1 MKVVV
6 LGGGSTGEHFVGAL
20 RRFDDEAQITIV
32 ESRLVGGECS
42 YFACMPTK
50 TMLRATELGSSLDR
64 APGLH
69 GERPEPD
76 GVWSWRDWMTN
87 DWDDAGQLH
96 YLEEW
101 RCRLVRGEGRVA
113 RPGVVE
119 VDGQELAYDRLV
131 LATGSRPAIPPIDG
145 LDSVDY
151 WTNREAT
158 RTHKVPQSLAVM
170 GGGPVGTEL
179 AQFFSRMGSRVTVV
193 ERGERLLGRF
203 HPDAGELLA
212 ELFREEGI
220 GVRIGVGIERAE
232 RWAGSVAGEA
242 GDARRKTA
250 APPAPPGIRLHLSDG
265 STLETERLLIATGR
279 RPNVERLGLDELG
292 VKISGRG
299 VEVDERLRAAD
310 DVWAIGDVTG
320 IAQFTHVGKYQ
331 ARVAAADMTR
341 RRAKA
346 DYRAIPAGIFTDP
359 EVAAVGRSD
368 GEDLVST
375 RIELGKLPRLS
386 TYEKPARD
394 GFVRVFADPRQG
406 VLVGAVC
413 VGPQAAEWL
422 GQFTLAIRAAVPIET
437 LLDTIQPYPTFSEG
451 VFYALQELQGQLS

>member
-20 RRFDDEAQITIV
+20 RRFDDEAEITLV

-50 TMLRATELGSSLDR
+50 TMLRTTELGASLER

-76 GVWSWRDWMTN
+76 GVWSWRDWMTG
-87 DWDDAGQLH
+87 DWDDSGQLH
-96 YLEEW
+96 YLQEW
-101 RCRLVRGEGRVA
+101 NCRLVRGEGRVA
-113 RPGVVE
+113 GPGMVE
-119 VDGQELAYDRLV
+119 VDGQELPYDRLV

-145 LDSVDY
+145 LDTIEY

-158 RTHKVPQSLAVM
+158 RTHKVPQSLVVM
-170 GGGPVGTEL
+170 GGGPVGCEL
-179 AQFFSRMGSRVTVV
+179 AQFFFRMGSKVTIV
-193 ERGERLLGRF
+193 ERGERLLGRV
-203 HPDAGELLA
+203 HSDAGELLA
-212 ELFREEGI
+212 ELFGAEGI
-220 GVRIGVGIERAE
+220 DVRVGVGIERTE
-232 RWAGSVAGEA
+232 
-242 GDARRKTA
+242 
-250 APPAPPGIRLHLSDG
+250 PGTRLHLSDG
-265 STLETERLLIATGR
+265 STVEAERLLIATGR

-292 VKISGRG
+292 LEISSRG

-310 DVWAIGDVTG
+310 NVWAIGDVTG
-320 IAQFTHVGKYQ
+320 VAQFTHVGKYQ
-331 ARVAAADMTR
+331 ARVAAADMAN

-359 EVAAVGRSD
+359 EVATVGTTEGD
-368 GEDLVST
+368 DLVSA
-375 RIELGKLPRLS
+375 RIELGALPRLT
-386 TYEKPARD
+386 TYERPKRD
-394 GFVRVFADPRQG
+394 GLVRVFADPRQR

-422 GQFTLAIRAAVPIET
+422 GQFTLAIRAAVPVET

-451 VFYALQELQGQLS
+451 VFYALQELQGRLS